1 MKMKIMRLLTVL
13 FILSTA
19 VSAAPKKELFGVKFD
34 RDLLNR
40 FIPVSK
46 RKFLKMQN
54 FRDSLQRDLN
64 VELIKNDSLTKLVK
78 FKNDTIANLQD
89 ELVLLKEKHANLT
102 AQYTT
107 LSDNYK
113 QLRANSSDEIKKLI
127 KDLEAAQANLAAR
140 EKRLQEVED
149 AMKKRDDMVNS
160 LRDKLAKAL
169 LGFNKSGLSVN
180 IKDGKV
186 YVSLTDKLL
195 FSTGS
200 IEIDQRGQEAL
211 VELVKVLKTQP
222 DINVLVEGHTD
233 NMKVFNLGQIKD
245 NWDLSAKRATSVV
258 RLLQTKFSVD
268 PERMTAGGRGEF
280 EPQSENSSRTGRKLN
295 RRTEIIVTPKLDQF
309 FNLLSAPSGK

>member
-19 VSAAPKKELFGVKFD
+19 VSAAPKKEFLGVKFD

-46 RKFLKMQN
+46 RKYLKMQN

-64 VELIKNDSLTKLVK
+64 VELIKNDSLTKLVNL
-78 FKNDTIANLQD
+78 KNDTIADLQD

-127 KDLEAAQANLAAR
+127 KDLEAAQANLVAR

-211 VELVKVLKTQP
+211 IELVKVLKTQP

-245 NWDLSAKRATSVV
+245 NWDLSVLRATSVV
-258 RLLQTKFSVD
+258 RFLTENQSLD
-268 PERMTAGGRGEF
+268 PLRVNASGRGEYLPI
-280 EPQSENSSRTGRKLN
+280 EKSNAAESRSKN
-295 RRTEIIVTPKLDQF
+295 RRIEIILTPKLDELYRML
-309 FNLLSAPSGK
+309 NDDTK